1 MSRPERGS
9 ASGPASGPEP
19 GSARGSASGSASGP
33 EPEPASGSARGPV
46 PPIDAAE
53 FKRRLVALC
62 ASGVGP
68 GLPRK
73 RRDTHILLRSMAM
86 HFDPAGRYTERAVGE
101 VLKRW
106 LAAAGPRV
114 ELDHV
119 GLRRT
124 LVDEGYLARDAAGAA
139 YEVRW
144 TGRAGVTFAA
154 AVDALDVAEI
164 LRAAGRSDR
173 SSSCGRPPSP
183 R

>member
-1 MSRPERGS
+1 MRGAERGAERGADGPERG
-9 ASGPASGPEP
+9 PE
-19 GSARGSASGSASGP
+19 
-33 EPEPASGSARGPV
+33 

-73 RRDTHILLRSMAM
+73 QRDTHILLRSMAM
-86 HFDPAGRYTERAVGE
+86 RFDPAGRYSERAVGE

-119 GLRRT
+119 SLRRT
-124 LVDEGYLARDAAGAA
+124 MVDEGYLVRDPAGAS

-144 TGRAGVTFAA
+144 TGRAGITFAA
-154 AVDALDVAEI
+154 AVDALDVEEI
-164 LRAAGRSDR
+164 LGAAGRSER